1 MSGFER
7 PSAIGRKPKT
17 SVLVMFL
24 SFFLGCISAGMLLV
38 SASLAAQDLPYS
50 LPTLETRRTAGI
62 PPLQIEQRTSLHH
75 VKILIAI
82 AAFDFSQLPH
92 LEEVLDSYQDLC
104 VAGPSKVDIIIHAT
118 VAYPVSLIDL
128 LNSRLVPACKDVLAV
143 SVIIVD
149 SSLRLHLVDLH
160 RPLFYERINEYDL
173 FVYTE
178 DDIRVGTRTVA
189 AYLEE
194 TRRIEEQVGKKRA
207 SDFNVGVIRYEY
219 NFPSNVVIDDKTRHA
234 TQNVTRVYW
243 EHSTFPA
250 IDKAVDV
257 VPVDEFRKTHVHCKN
272 HHQGMFLATRNL
284 LLAWKDRVG
293 CNFDQVKNRPGMKN
307 RPSQPSEG
315 TQRVWMSSQ
324 QLYGRSHCNVQQ
336 VGVNRYHWFEV
347 SA

>member
-1 MSGFER
+1 MSSGF
-7 PSAIGRKPKT
+7 GRKPNA
-17 SVLVMFL
+17 SVLVTFL
-24 SFFLGCISAGMLLV
+24 SFFLGCISAVMLLV
-38 SASLAAQDLPYS
+38 NASLAMQDIPYS
-50 LPTLETRRTAGI
+50 LPALETRNTAGI
-62 PPLQIEQRTSLHH
+62 PALQIEQKSSLHDIR
-75 VKILIAI
+75 ILIAI

-128 LNSRLVPACKDVLAV
+128 LNSRLVPACKDVLAI

-189 AYLEE
+189 AYLDE
-194 TRRIEEQVGKKRA
+194 TRRIEEQVGKNRA

-219 NFPSNVVIDDKTRHA
+219 NFPSNVVMDDKTRHA

-250 IDKAVDV
+250 IDKAVDA
-257 VPVDEFRKTHVHCKN
+257 VPVAEFRKTHVHCKN

-284 LLAWKDRVG
+284 LLAWKDRLG

-336 VGVNRYHWFEV
+336 VGVSRYHWFEV
-347 SA
+347 SG